1 MAEWVC
7 YKDGCECEHEWVFT
21 LVFALTITGHR
32 TRAIICDKCRHPR
45 RPIMEQSEPARM
57 RRWDQIAG
65 WAVSVALTVAVVT
78 VAVWFAYTR

>member
-1 MAEWVC
+1 MNDKHLVQADPKAEWVC

-45 RPIMEQSEPARM
+45 RPIMLQTDLPARET
-57 RRWDQIAG
+57 D
-65 WAVSVALTVAVVT
+65 
-78 VAVWFAYTR
+78 